1 MSKLAYDHL
10 LADTEAARSK
20 LVQLPLL
27 QRAAAGNGSLAS
39 YIAFLTQAY
48 HHVKH
53 TVPLLMACSAA
64 LPPRLNWLCAELAH
78 YIDEEMGHEEWV
90 LNDIAA
96 CGADAQAVRN
106 GTPDISTELMV
117 AYAWDTVSRGNPIG
131 FFGMVLVLE
140 GTSVALATQV
150 AGALQQ
156 SLGLPDAAFSYLRSH
171 GELDIEHVGD
181 FAGLINRIDHPDDL
195 AAIHHAAKVF
205 YRCYAEV
212 FRSVPWD

>member
-10 LADTEAARSK
+10 LAETEVARNQ

-39 YIAFLTQAY
+39 YTAFLTQAY

-53 TVPLLMACSAA
+53 TVPLLMACGAA
-64 LPPRLNWLCAELAH
+64 LPPRLNWLRAELAH
-78 YIDEEMGHEEWV
+78 YIDEELGHEEWV

-96 CGADAQAVRN
+96 CGGDAQQVRD
-106 GTPDISTELMV
+106 GIPDISTELMV
-117 AYAWDTVSRGNPIG
+117 AYAWDTVNRGNPVG

-156 SLGLPDAAFSYLRSH
+156 SLSLPDEAFSYLRSH
-171 GELDIEHVGD
+171 GELDVEHVGD

-205 YRCYAEV
+205 YHCYADV
-212 FRSVPWD
+212 FRSVPLD